1 VCAAAS
7 SPRRSATE
15 RVHGA
20 RQFIPEVITR
30 CRRREPSDKASL
42 AAPPAVSLLQEIIR
56 AAMISQNSV
65 IVVRTLV
72 TSVCRSWLMSLTIT
86 FVFGPPK
93 LQMKPASGA
102 TDARRKPAQL
112 AVPKLR
118 VEGVSYA
125 STSVGPA
132 TVGGGCNATSS
143 VLASSSES
151 DVLITGPP
159 YGWSAAI
166 ALPGSD
172 QLD

>member
-1 VCAAAS
+1 
-7 SPRRSATE
+7 
-15 RVHGA
+15 
-20 RQFIPEVITR
+20 
-30 CRRREPSDKASL
+30 
-42 AAPPAVSLLQEIIR
+42 
-56 AAMISQNSV
+56 MISQNSV
-65 IVVRTLV
+65 IVVRTPV

-166 ALPGSD
+166 ALPGD
-172 QLD
+172 LERQLRKRVPAIADRSQFLGEGAHRIGVVIGGHPCAHQRGFADEL